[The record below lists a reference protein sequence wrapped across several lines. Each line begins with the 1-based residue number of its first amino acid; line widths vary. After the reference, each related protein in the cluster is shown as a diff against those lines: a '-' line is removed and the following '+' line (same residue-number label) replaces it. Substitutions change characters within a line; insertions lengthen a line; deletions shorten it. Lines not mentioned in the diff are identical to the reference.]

1 MLDMNP
7 RPSGG
12 ASLGNTAPPL
22 AHSAAPPAVLLPSSN
37 KPMGRTTEESARA
50 PQKDDK
56 SLPVHDVDNEP
67 TDDAAAADPDGSP
80 MPDMNP
86 RPSGGASLGNTVP
99 PLAHSAAPPAVLLPS
114 SNKPL
119 GRTTAER
126 ARAQQK
132 KEPCCALES
141 HKETPA
147 HKTYFSRGSK
157 PYGKP
162 CVSCGEDI
170 SATRSKCFTCDS
182 SQYKCAPPIPMGMA
196 RKLRNSRSGPQH
208 GRAEPKEN
216 LPKQGQHTR
225 FPDDDATSFKN
236 TRVPD
241 NDATDDN
248 LAGRCA
254 LTDTNRDLNTLS
266 SSKPPMGSGPVD
278 SPDLVPRNA
287 KPSHDDISPVPDAD
301 STSLV
306 SPSVLLTSSQKK
318 RLKKKKAIQA
328 KAKLDAKAQ
337 CDSQRVSL
345 NYVLSNMT
353 LG

>member
-1 MLDMNP
+1 V
-7 RPSGG
+7 GF
-12 ASLGNTAPPL
+12 
-22 AHSAAPPAVLLPSSN
+22 
-37 KPMGRTTEESARA
+37 KCYIC
-50 PQKDDK
+50 
-56 SLPVHDVDNEP
+56 
-67 TDDAAAADPDGSP
+67 DGS
-80 MPDMNP
+80 
-86 RPSGGASLGNTVP
+86 
-99 PLAHSAAPPAVLLPS
+99 
-114 SNKPL
+114 
-119 GRTTAER
+119 
-126 ARAQQK
+126 Q
-132 KEPCCALES
+132 
-141 HKETPA
+141 HKYA
-147 HKTYFSRGSK
+147 
-157 PYGKP
+157 
-162 CVSCGEDI
+162 
-170 SATRSKCFTCDS
+170 ATRKLG
-182 SQYKCAPPIPMGMA
+182 IPM
-196 RKLRNSRSGPQH
+196 RNSRSGPQH

-301 STSLV
+301 STSLG

>member
-1 MLDMNP
+1 MLC
-7 RPSGG
+7 SQV
-12 ASLGNTAPPL
+12 SQGNTGL
-22 AHSAAPPAVLLPSSN
+22 QDLVFQS
-37 KPMGRTTEESARA
+37 
-50 PQKDDK
+50 
-56 SLPVHDVDNEP
+56 
-67 TDDAAAADPDGSP
+67 
-80 MPDMNP
+80 
-86 RPSGGASLGNTVP
+86 
-99 PLAHSAAPPAVLLPS
+99 
-114 SNKPL
+114 
-119 GRTTAER
+119 
-126 ARAQQK
+126 
-132 KEPCCALES
+132 
-141 HKETPA
+141 
-147 HKTYFSRGSK
+147 
-157 PYGKP
+157 
-162 CVSCGEDI
+162 CVSCGKNI
-170 SATRSKCFTCDS
+170 SARQRFTKCYICDG
-182 SQYKCAPPIPMGMA
+182 SQYKRAPPIPMGKA
-196 RKLRNSRSGPQH
+196 RIMRNSRSGPQH
-208 GRAEPKEN
+208 GHAEPKEN
-216 LPKQGQHTR
+216 LPKQGKHTR

-301 STSLV
+301 STSLG

>member
-1 MLDMNP
+1 MPDMNP

-12 ASLGNTAPPL
+12 ASLGNTVPPP
-22 AHSAAPPAVLLPSSN
+22 AHSAAPPTVLLPSSN

-50 PQKDDK
+50 PQK
-56 SLPVHDVDNEP
+56 
-67 TDDAAAADPDGSP
+67 
-80 MPDMNP
+80 
-86 RPSGGASLGNTVP
+86 
-99 PLAHSAAPPAVLLPS
+99 
-114 SNKPL
+114 
-119 GRTTAER
+119 
-126 ARAQQK
+126 

-147 HKTYFSRGSK
+147 RKTWFSRGS
-157 PYGKP
+157 KP
-162 CVSCGEDI
+162 CVSCGENI
-170 SATRSKCFTCDS
+170 SATQRSTKCFTCDS
-182 SQYKCAPPIPMGMA
+182 SQYKRAPPIPMGMA
-196 RKLRNSRSGPQH
+196 RKLGIPMRNSRSGPQH

-301 STSLV
+301 STSLG

>member
-1 MLDMNP
+1 MH
-7 RPSGG
+7 RPARFGLP
-12 ASLGNTAPPL
+12 SLACLVGTTSPPGQCYTRL
-22 AHSAAPPAVLLPSSN
+22 EVGFKCYICDGSQHKYAAPG
-37 KPMGRTTEESARA
+37 KARI
-50 PQKDDK
+50 
-56 SLPVHDVDNEP
+56 
-67 TDDAAAADPDGSP
+67 
-80 MPDMNP
+80 M
-86 RPSGGASLGNTVP
+86 
-99 PLAHSAAPPAVLLPS
+99 
-114 SNKPL
+114 
-119 GRTTAER
+119 
-126 ARAQQK
+126 
-132 KEPCCALES
+132 
-141 HKETPA
+141 
-147 HKTYFSRGSK
+147 
-157 PYGKP
+157 
-162 CVSCGEDI
+162 
-170 SATRSKCFTCDS
+170 
-182 SQYKCAPPIPMGMA
+182 
-196 RKLRNSRSGPQH
+196 RNSRSGPQH

-216 LPKQGQHTR
+216 LPKQGKHTR

-287 KPSHDDISPVPDAD
+287 KPSHDDISPAPDAD
-301 STSLV
+301 STSLG